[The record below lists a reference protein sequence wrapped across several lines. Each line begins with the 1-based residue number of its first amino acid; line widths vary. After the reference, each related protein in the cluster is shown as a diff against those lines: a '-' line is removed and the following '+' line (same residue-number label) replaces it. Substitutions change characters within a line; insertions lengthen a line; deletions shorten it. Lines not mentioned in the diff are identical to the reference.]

1 MANEMSGAPDK
12 KQAITDDKSA
22 VENRPNLK
30 PVPNV
35 TPLERKEKESIEAYE
50 AFKLYCELAARKEGG
65 ANEVARQLKK
75 SSSLIYRWHDRWEWK
90 ERYRLY
96 QNQLEM
102 LAEHEEAKLIKE
114 RSREWTKRRLD
125 IREEGYSVGAKL
137 IERGRMLLELP
148 VHNKQ
153 VRAQV
158 TAKSGEVIDTLTILN
173 FVQHPRDAKGFI
185 EAGIKLQRMSADMS
199 TENVSLLDDNVDLDS
214 MTEEQMIKYIDEL
227 AAMRKQQLEGN
238 D

>member
-1 MANEMSGAPDK
+1 MNKEMSGAPDK
-12 KQAITDDKSA
+12 KQSITDDETA

-30 PVPNV
+30 AVPDI
-35 TPLERKEKESIEAYE
+35 TPLERREKESVEAYE
-50 AFKLYCELAARKEGG
+50 AFKLYCELASRKEGG

-75 SSSLIYRWHDRWEWK
+75 SSSLIYRWHDRHDWK

-102 LAEHEEAKLIKE
+102 MAEREEAKLIKE
-114 RSREWTKRRLD
+114 RTREWTKRRLD
-125 IREEGYSVGAKL
+125 IREEGYSVGAAL
-137 IERGRMLLELP
+137 IERGKKLLELP
-148 VHNKQ
+148 VLNRE

-173 FVQHPRDAKGFI
+173 FIQHPRDAKGFI

-199 TENVSLLDDNVDLDS
+199 TENVSLLDENVDLDS
-214 MTEEQMIKYIDEL
+214 MSEEQMLKYIDEL
-227 AAMRKQQLEGN
+227 AAMRKQQLEGTE
-238 D
+238 